1 MTSQLSIRGQGASWP
16 FRLAGKT
23 HLQGRGVGR
32 GRPWNGPSCGLGHF
46 LSSCSAVCAEPPGTS
61 MGVLPSGSQ
70 ASLVPLLPHSAHTE
84 KTTMGPHTR
93 PLGTVQKEQRPQ
105 CQAGLSD
112 TLADI
117 QE

>member
-1 MTSQLSIRGQGASWP
+1 M
-16 FRLAGKT
+16 
-23 HLQGRGVGR
+23 GR

-70 ASLVPLLPHSAHTE
+70 ASLVPVLPHSAHTE